1 MNDAF
6 KPRPSIFL
14 HRCANCIYAK
24 KRDGLYGTSYV
35 YECMMEERPDLLT
48 GAHIC
53 DVDLDK
59 TGEQIN
65 WFEDMK
71 EDDE

>member
-14 HRCANCIYAK
+14 HRCANCVYAK
-24 KRDGLYGTSYV
+24 KTDARGTALTYK
-35 YECMMEERPDLLT
+35 CMMEERPYMLS